1 MTHFKNYN
9 NTIDTLKQLG
19 TNHYQIKTV
28 TTGDIWEIYLEKN
41 ELYPLMHIN
50 PVNAVAQ
57 NNQMTLNFQVF
68 IMDLVFPDESNEQ
81 EVLSDCLSIC
91 NDFIGTFKNGES
103 LLLSNQGL
111 DAIPKYFTEGDI
123 TIEPFT
129 ERFDSSVTG
138 WVFTLP
144 IIIENNYNTCI
155 APQAT
160 TDAIQ

>member
-19 TNHYQIKTV
+19 TNHLQIKTV
-28 TTGDIWEIYLEKN
+28 TTGDIWMIDLEKN
-41 ELYPLMHIN
+41 TLFPLMHIN
-50 PVNAVAQ
+50 PINAVAATH
-57 NNQMTLNFQVF
+57 QMTLNFQIF
-68 IMDLVFPDESNEQ
+68 IMDLVFNDESNEQ

-91 NDFIGTFKNGES
+91 NDLIGTLKNGES
-103 LLLSNQGL
+103 LYLSGASQGESP
-111 DAIPKYFTEGDI
+111 AYFTEGDV

-129 ERFDSSVTG
+129 ERFDNSVTG

-144 IIIENNYNTCI
+144 IVIENNYNTCI

-160 TDAIQ
+160 TYAGK

>member
-19 TNHYQIKTV
+19 ANHYQIKTV
-28 TTGDIWEIYLEKN
+28 TTGDIWEIDLEKN
-41 ELYPLMHIN
+41 TLFPLMHVN
-50 PVNAVAQ
+50 PINAVAATH
-57 NNQMTLNFQVF
+57 QMTLNFQIF
-68 IMDLVFPDESNEQ
+68 IMDLVFNDESNEQ

-91 NDFIGTFKNGES
+91 NDLIGTLKNGES
-103 LLLSNQGL
+103 LYLSNVDQGEN
-111 DAIPKYFTEGDI
+111 AAYFTEGDV

-129 ERFDSSVTG
+129 ERFDNSVTG

-144 IIIENNYNTCI
+144 IVIENNYNTCI

-160 TDAIQ
+160 TYAGK

>member
-1 MTHFKNYN
+1 MK
-9 NTIDTLKQLG
+9 
-19 TNHYQIKTV
+19 
-28 TTGDIWEIYLEKN
+28 WIY
-41 ELYPLMHIN
+41 
-50 PVNAVAQ
+50 
-57 NNQMTLNFQVF
+57 
-68 IMDLVFPDESNEQ
+68 
-81 EVLSDCLSIC
+81 
-91 NDFIGTFKNGES
+91 KNGES

-155 APQAT
+155 APQST

>member
-28 TTGDIWEIYLEKN
+28 TTGDIWEISLETN

-50 PVNAVAQ
+50 PINAVAATH
-57 NNQMTLNFQVF
+57 QMTLNFQIF
-68 IMDLVFPDESNEQ
+68 IMDLVFNDESNEQ

-91 NDFIGTFKNGES
+91 NDLIGTLKNGES
-103 LLLSNQGL
+103 LYLSGASQGESP
-111 DAIPKYFTEGDI
+111 AYFTEGDV

-129 ERFDSSVTG
+129 ERFDNSVTG

-144 IIIENNYNTCI
+144 IVIENNYNTCI

-160 TDAIQ
+160 TYAGK

>member
-28 TTGDIWEIYLEKN
+28 TTGDIWEIDLEKN
-41 ELYPLMHIN
+41 TLFPLMHIN
-50 PVNAVAQ
+50 PINAVAATH
-57 NNQMTLNFQVF
+57 QMTLNFQIF
-68 IMDLVFPDESNEQ
+68 IMDLVFNDESNEQ

-91 NDFIGTFKNGES
+91 NDLIGTLKNGES
-103 LLLSNQGL
+103 LYLSNVGQGEN
-111 DAIPKYFTEGDI
+111 AAYFTEGDV

-129 ERFDSSVTG
+129 ERFDNSVTG

-144 IIIENNYNTCI
+144 IVIENNYNTCI

-160 TDAIQ
+160 TYAGK

>member
-19 TNHYQIKTV
+19 TNHLQIKTV
-28 TTGDIWEIYLEKN
+28 TTGDIWMIDLEKN
-41 ELYPLMHIN
+41 TLFPLMHIN
-50 PVNAVAQ
+50 PINAVAGTH
-57 NNQMTLNFQVF
+57 QMTLNFQIF
-68 IMDLVFPDESNEQ
+68 IMDLVFNDESNEQ

-91 NDFIGTFKNGES
+91 NDLIGTLKNGES
-103 LLLSNQGL
+103 LYLSGASQGESP
-111 DAIPKYFTEGDI
+111 AYFTEGDV

-129 ERFDSSVTG
+129 ERFDNSVTG

-144 IIIENNYNTCI
+144 IVIENNYNTCI

-160 TDAIQ
+160 TYAGK

>member
-19 TNHYQIKTV
+19 TNHLQIKTV
-28 TTGDIWEIYLEKN
+28 TTGDIWMIDLEKN
-41 ELYPLMHIN
+41 TLFPLMHIN
-50 PVNAVAQ
+50 PINAVAATH
-57 NNQMTLNFQVF
+57 QMTLNFQIF
-68 IMDLVFPDESNEQ
+68 IMDLVFNDESNEQ

-91 NDFIGTFKNGES
+91 NDLIGTLKNGES
-103 LLLSNQGL
+103 LYLSGASQGESP
-111 DAIPKYFTEGDI
+111 AYFTEGDV

-129 ERFDSSVTG
+129 ERFDNSVTG

-144 IIIENNYNTCI
+144 IVIENNYNTCI

>member
-19 TNHYQIKTV
+19 TNHLQIKTV
-28 TTGDIWEIYLEKN
+28 TTGDIWMIDLEKN
-41 ELYPLMHIN
+41 TLFPLMHIN
-50 PVNAVAQ
+50 PINAVAGTH
-57 NNQMTLNFQVF
+57 QMTLNFQIF
-68 IMDLVFPDESNEQ
+68 IMDLVFNDESNEQ

-91 NDFIGTFKNGES
+91 NDLIGTLKNGES
-103 LLLSNQGL
+103 LYLSGASQGESP
-111 DAIPKYFTEGDI
+111 AYFTEGDV

-129 ERFDSSVTG
+129 ERFDNSVTG

-144 IIIENNYNTCI
+144 IVIENNDNTCI

-160 TDAIQ
+160 TYAGK

>member
-19 TNHYQIKTV
+19 SYQFQIQTV
-28 TTGDIWEIYLEKN
+28 TTGDLYEIDLEKN
-41 ELYPLMHIN
+41 TLYPLMHIN

-57 NNQMTLNFQVF
+57 NNQMTLNFQIF
-68 IMDLVFPDESNEQ
+68 IMDLVFPDLSNEQ
-81 EVLSDCLSIC
+81 EVLSDCLQIC
-91 NDFIGTFKNGES
+91 NDLIGTFKNGES

-111 DAIPKYFTEGDI
+111 DDIPKYFTDGDI
-123 TIEPFT
+123 SLEPFT
-129 ERFDSSVTG
+129 EKFDNAPTG

-144 IIIENNYNTCI
+144 VIIENEYNTCI

>member
-19 TNHYQIKTV
+19 ANHYQIKTV
-28 TTGDIWEIYLEKN
+28 TTGDIWEIDLEKN
-41 ELYPLMHIN
+41 TLFPLMHIN
-50 PVNAVAQ
+50 PINAVAATH
-57 NNQMTLNFQVF
+57 QMTLNFQIF
-68 IMDLVFPDESNEQ
+68 IMDLVFNDESNEQ

-91 NDFIGTFKNGES
+91 NDLIGTLKNGES
-103 LLLSNQGL
+103 LYLSNVDQGEN
-111 DAIPKYFTEGDI
+111 AAYFTEGDV

-129 ERFDSSVTG
+129 ERFDNSVTG

-144 IIIENNYNTCI
+144 IVIENNYNTCI

-160 TDAIQ
+160 TYAGK

>member
-19 TNHYQIKTV
+19 ENQFQIKTV
-28 TTGDIWEIYLEKN
+28 TTGDIFEIDLEKN
-41 ELYPLMHIN
+41 TLYPLMHIN

-57 NNQMTLNFQVF
+57 NNQMTLNFQIFV
-68 IMDLVFPDESNEQ
+68 MDLVFPDQSNEQ

-91 NDFIGTFKNGES
+91 NDLIGTLKNGES
-103 LLLSNQGL
+103 LYLSGANQGESP
-111 DAIPKYFTEGDI
+111 AYFTEGDV

-129 ERFDSSVTG
+129 ERFDNAVTG

-144 IIIENNYNTCI
+144 IVIENNYNTCI

-160 TDAIQ
+160 TNAIH

>member
-28 TTGDIWEIYLEKN
+28 TTGDIFEIDLEKN
-41 ELYPLMHIN
+41 TLYPLMHIN
-50 PVNAVAQ
+50 PINAVAQ
-57 NNQMTLNFQVF
+57 NNQMTLSFQVF
-68 IMDLVFPDESNEQ
+68 VMDIVFPDESNEQ

-91 NDFIGTFKNGES
+91 NDLIGTLKNGES
-103 LLLSNQGL
+103 LYLSNASQGESP
-111 DAIPKYFTEGDI
+111 AYFTEGDV

-129 ERFDSSVTG
+129 ERFDNSVSG

-144 IIIENNYNTCI
+144 IIIENDYNTCI

-160 TDAIQ
+160 TYAGK